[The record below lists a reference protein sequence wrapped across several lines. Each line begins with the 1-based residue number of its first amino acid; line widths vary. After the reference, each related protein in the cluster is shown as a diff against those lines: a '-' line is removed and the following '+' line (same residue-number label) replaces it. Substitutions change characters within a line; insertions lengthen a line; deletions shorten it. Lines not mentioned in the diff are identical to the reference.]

1 MHGDE
6 DKWRVLSDPRSPKER
21 ETLLLRAAPRAANRS
36 SGTQQ
41 ANIQPS
47 PRRRRGPSPRPPAPR
62 RAPAARAA
70 APAAHGAFLAA
81 PHPEGPPG
89 QGRPSAEPGP
99 WGGGGRRQRRDSG
112 WQGCRA
118 PPGGAGRGGVR
129 CPRAERRGPAWRAG
143 EARRGGAGQAAEPG
157 LPEGLAG
164 PLRSAR
170 QRRRP
175 GASAEPPPL
184 GAAPDGAP
192 PPAPRELPPPAS
204 PVPGGR
210 SSAQHW
216 GEGKRGVPLWRHRL
230 PCPAQTSRAS
240 AAPGGRGRSRGE
252 PRSSLLS
259 RLCRQGRGS
268 SLLSPEGYDLPS
280 YSFPPAPCMR
290 PGLFSRSLTPA
301 GRKEREST
309 ALAGHGLSAAGVPAW
324 SEGRGSRCLQ
334 PAPSGTGA
342 AGPSGLPAA
351 VAPAR
356 PRRPAHL
363 GPAAVPPCQS
373 CGGRRRELPQPQ
385 EQRLLWPSGLS
396 RRGRGFPLE
405 KSGVVSV
412 WRLSASFPGQRR
424 APRAAAFQG
433 SRPKETSGNGNPI
446 PRGPRQTV
454 PGDSCGVCHRG
465 EPMSLRRGKRWGKRE
480 ISCPS
485 GRDRRFLADTAAAR
499 SVVQV
504 EKLSVGFISTLT
516 VLCTKKKK

>member
-6 DKWRVLSDPRSPKER
+6 DKWSPRSPKER

-70 APAAHGAFLAA
+70 APAAHGAFPAA

-99 WGGGGRRQRRDSG
+99 WGRRQRRDSG

-143 EARRGGAGQAAEPG
+143 EASRGGAGQAAEPG

-259 RLCRQGRGS
+259 RLCRQGRRS

-290 PGLFSRSLTPA
+290 PELFSRSLTPA

-324 SEGRGSRCLQ
+324 SEGRGSRCLL
-334 PAPSGTGA
+334 PAPLGSRPRWPRP
-342 AGPSGLPAA
+342 GPATPRTSAPLLFLPARA
-351 VAPAR
+351 VAGGEGSSR
-356 PRRPAHL
+356 SPRSSA
-363 GPAAVPPCQS
+363 CS
-373 CGGRRRELPQPQ
+373 GRTGSP
-385 EQRLLWPSGLS
+385 
-396 RRGRGFPLE
+396 RGFPLE

-516 VLCTKKKK
+516 VLCMKKKK